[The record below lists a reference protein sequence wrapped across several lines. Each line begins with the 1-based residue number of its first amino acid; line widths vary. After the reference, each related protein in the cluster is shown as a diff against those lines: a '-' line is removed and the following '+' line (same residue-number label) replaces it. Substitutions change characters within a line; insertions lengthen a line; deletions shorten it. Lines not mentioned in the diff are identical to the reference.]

1 MELLEICKQAKEV
14 KGCIGILDT
23 NTKNRVLRKA
33 ADAFI
38 EDRNYILS
46 ENEKDLKNGRTNHM
60 PEGLLDR

>member
-1 MELLEICKQAKEV
+1 MELLEICNQAKEV

-60 PEGLLDR
+60 PA